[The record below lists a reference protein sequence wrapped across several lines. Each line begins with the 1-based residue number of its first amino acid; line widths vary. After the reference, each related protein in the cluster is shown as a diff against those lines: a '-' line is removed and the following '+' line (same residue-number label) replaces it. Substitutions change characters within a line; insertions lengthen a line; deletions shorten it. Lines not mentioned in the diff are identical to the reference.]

1 MEKRPARA
9 PGLEHAELDGELV
22 LVHADGGHVVY
33 LNATAALVWGLCNGE
48 RSVAEIVAL
57 LGEAY
62 PDAAAQLAGDV
73 EAALRELE
81 RGGCV
86 VA

>member
-1 MEKRPARA
+1 MERRPARA
-9 PGLEHAELDGELV
+9 PGLAHAELDGELV

-33 LNATAALVWGLCNGE
+33 LNATAALVWSLCDGE
-48 RSVAEIVAL
+48 RTVAEIVAL

-62 PDAAAQLAGDV
+62 PDAAARMASDV
-73 EAALRELE
+73 EVALRELD